1 MSQRLLSRYKQSKQL
16 SLHVESSTHTLAEM
30 RQQGSFL
37 CLPNAW
43 VHTQYGILDWHHP
56 FTPYPRLMVS
66 SFQAHTFITN
76 AQKVFRCTKWK
87 AAWSDAVTPGS
98 SGVAYPK
105 TKIAGWSS
113 SICNHKI
120 YTFKTEASA
129 PPGAT
134 SGAIPTAQG
143 CSAQGLGCSLAFM
156 ESLIQQQHPL
166 ASSTF
171 FYPCVVRSLAW
182 SKVWSQCE
190 HPAAS

>member
-1 MSQRLLSRYKQSKQL
+1 MWRVP
-16 SLHVESSTHTLAEM
+16 HTHTHTLAEM

-66 SFQAHTFITN
+66 SFQAHTCITN

-134 SGAIPTAQG
+134 WCHSYSSGLLCSRSGLLPGIHGITNTA
-143 CSAQGLGCSLAFM
+143 
-156 ESLIQQQHPL
+156 
-166 ASSTF
+166 
-171 FYPCVVRSLAW
+171 
-182 SKVWSQCE
+182 
-190 HPAAS
+190 AASFNIFHFLLSLCGSESCLV